1 MKLIRLV
8 LLSGF
13 WLLCGCPNGIGADYL
28 DQKTYAL
35 EDEASYAVLIY
46 DIHNSFILSLLGVQ
60 SDGPDQAGQIE
71 ALRKRDEYAV
81 LDQELFAALVKGSMN
96 LPAIKERTIR
106 EIRKQKISIWKRK
119 FSFTK
124 LAKAASYYNQE
135 LDQKLKSFNK
145 AGSLNLAE
153 ALIDRYI
160 FDPDIDYGLF
170 EEGLPIPL
178 VNSAVSIAVTRF
190 DNRKWHE
197 KIFKCGKEQAARNKD
212 SSLDKQLLPCFK
224 DYSRAVSKEA
234 AKVAGELLPYRTYFE
249 NIQPVP
255 DKTEM
260 VKKTSEDGKSYMWVP
275 KE

>member
-13 WLLCGCPNGIGADYL
+13 WLLCGCPNSIGADYL

-153 ALIDRYI
+153 AFIDRYI

-212 SSLDKQLLPCFK
+212 SSLDEQLLPCFK

>member
-13 WLLCGCPNGIGADYL
+13 WLLCSCPNGIGADYL

-212 SSLDKQLLPCFK
+212 SSLDEQLLPCFK

>member
-1 MKLIRLV
+1 M
-8 LLSGF
+8 
-13 WLLCGCPNGIGADYL
+13 
-28 DQKTYAL
+28 
-35 EDEASYAVLIY
+35 
-46 DIHNSFILSLLGVQ
+46 Q

-212 SSLDKQLLPCFK
+212 SSLDEQLLPCFK
-224 DYSRAVSKEA
+224 DYFRAVSKEA

>member
-13 WLLCGCPNGIGADYL
+13 WLLCGCSNGIGADYL

-197 KIFKCGKEQAARNKD
+197 KIFKCGKEQAARDKD
-212 SSLDKQLLPCFK
+212 SSLDEQLLPCFK

>member
-1 MKLIRLV
+1 M
-8 LLSGF
+8 
-13 WLLCGCPNGIGADYL
+13 
-28 DQKTYAL
+28 
-35 EDEASYAVLIY
+35 
-46 DIHNSFILSLLGVQ
+46 Q

-212 SSLDKQLLPCFK
+212 SSLDEQLLPCFK

-234 AKVAGELLPYRTYFE
+234 AKVAGELLPYRIYFE

-260 VKKTSEDGKSYMWVP
+260 VTKTASLTCGFRKNNRFPVLCP
-275 KE
+275 LL

>member
-96 LPAIKERTIR
+96 LPAIKRTHHQGNPQTEDQHMEKKILFHKT
-106 EIRKQKISIWKRK
+106 RKSRK
-119 FSFTK
+119 LLQS
-124 LAKAASYYNQE
+124 
-135 LDQKLKSFNK
+135 
-145 AGSLNLAE
+145 G
-153 ALIDRYI
+153 
-160 FDPDIDYGLF
+160 
-170 EEGLPIPL
+170 
-178 VNSAVSIAVTRF
+178 TR
-190 DNRKWHE
+190 
-197 KIFKCGKEQAARNKD
+197 
-212 SSLDKQLLPCFK
+212 P
-224 DYSRAVSKEA
+224 
-234 AKVAGELLPYRTYFE
+234 
-249 NIQPVP
+249 
-255 DKTEM
+255 KTE
-260 VKKTSEDGKSYMWVP
+260 KLQ
-275 KE
+275 

>member
-1 MKLIRLV
+1 
-8 LLSGF
+8 
-13 WLLCGCPNGIGADYL
+13 
-28 DQKTYAL
+28 
-35 EDEASYAVLIY
+35 
-46 DIHNSFILSLLGVQ
+46 
-60 SDGPDQAGQIE
+60 
-71 ALRKRDEYAV
+71 
-81 LDQELFAALVKGSMN
+81 MN

-106 EIRKQKISIWKRK
+106 EIRKQKISIWKRQ
-119 FSFTK
+119 FSFEK
-124 LAKAASYYNQE
+124 LTKAASYYNQE
-135 LDQKLKSFNK
+135 LDKKLKSFNK
-145 AGSLNLAE
+145 AESLNLAE
-153 ALIDRYI
+153 AFIDRYI

-197 KIFKCGKEQAARNKD
+197 KIFKCVQEQAARNKD
-212 SSLDKQLLPCFK
+212 SSLGEQLLPCFK

-249 NIQPVP
+249 NIQPAP

-260 VKKTSEDGKSYMWVP
+260 TKKTSEDGKSYMWVP

>member
-1 MKLIRLV
+1 M
-8 LLSGF
+8 
-13 WLLCGCPNGIGADYL
+13 
-28 DQKTYAL
+28 
-35 EDEASYAVLIY
+35 
-46 DIHNSFILSLLGVQ
+46 Q

-153 ALIDRYI
+153 AFIDRYI

-212 SSLDKQLLPCFK
+212 SSLDEQLLPCFK

-234 AKVAGELLPYRTYFE
+234 AKVAGELLPYRIYFE

-260 VKKTSEDGKSYMWVP
+260 VTKTASLTCGFRKNNRFPVLCP
-275 KE
+275 LL